1 MKLEHDPGL
10 GVQTPPRKSY
20 NPFDSDEEDT
30 DGYMRSNVNYEIKSF
45 EKSADSLTFQLDSA
59 DLSWEEAI
67 LAHSQIVDST
77 IPADA
82 NGEEVVYR
90 KDTELFT
97 DKTVTECELP
107 ELMVCYKDNAYNS
120 VKDIGVDEGMPTHE
134 KVWIKSRDNQETKDV
149 PAFLDE
155 LSLVDKH
162 QRLPFMEGLKSG
174 PENHFEK
181 DASIQESKLDSEAL
195 EGQQFDN
202 QHGTNDLKNVIVV
215 KHDLSNEEI
224 GSDQITDDEMKI
236 GDIIYDT
243 EDVQLSQKGEPNKME
258 KRGNE
263 ISEER
268 GVHAVTLDVAEES
281 SAKPSILSSTE
292 INMETNKNQ
301 SAEAASSQSPEL
313 PASKEPAEKDTA
325 VVLPYNSKVESGSIV
340 LDFNSSAMVPGKEEE
355 EKLPP
360 NEVVANPPEAQSMS
374 RHDDGALAS
383 ITVSGMD
390 KRVHG
395 ETSFSAAMPP
405 PASITYTGPHA
416 HTGSVSLRSESSA
429 GSTRSFAFPVLQA
442 EWNSSPVRMA
452 KADQRHIRKQ
462 KGWVHSLMCCRF

>member
-10 GVQTPPRKSY
+10 GVQTPPRKSF
-20 NPFDSDEEDT
+20 NPFDSDDEDT
-30 DGYMRSNVNYEIKSF
+30 DDYMKNNVNYDIKSF
-45 EKSADSLTFQLDSA
+45 EKNADSLTFHLDTA

-67 LAHSQIVDST
+67 LAHSQIVDGK

-134 KVWIKSRDNQETKDV
+134 KVWIKSRDNQGTKDV
-149 PAFLDE
+149 PAFVDD
-155 LSLVDKH
+155 LSLVSEH
-162 QRLPFMEGLKSG
+162 QGLPVIEGLKSRPG
-174 PENHFEK
+174 NHFEK
-181 DASIQESKLDSEAL
+181 DNFIQESKLDSEVL
-195 EGQQFDN
+195 GRQQSAS
-202 QHGTNDLKNVIVV
+202 QRGTDDLKKVVEV
-215 KHDLSNEEI
+215 KHDLSKETD
-224 GSDQITDDEMKI
+224 SDQITGDEMKI
-236 GDIIYDT
+236 GDIVYDT
-243 EDVQLSQKGEPNKME
+243 RNGQLSQRDEPSKVE

-263 ISEER
+263 ASEEEH
-268 GVHAVTLDVAEES
+268 GIHAVTLEVAKES
-281 SAKPSILSSTE
+281 STKPSIMSSTE
-292 INMETNKNQ
+292 ANIESNKNQ
-301 SAEAASSQSPEL
+301 SEWSSEL
-313 PASKEPAEKDTA
+313 PASKEPAENGTA
-325 VVLPYNSKVESGSIV
+325 VVLPYNSTVESGSII
-340 LDFNSSAMVPGKEEE
+340 LDFNSSAGVPGEEEE

-360 NEVVANPPEAQSMS
+360 NEVVANPPEAQTMS

-383 ITVSGMD
+383 IAASSMD

-395 ETSFSAAMPP
+395 ETSFSAAMPL

-452 KADQRHIRKQ
+452 KADQRHVQKH